1 MLKLYHC
8 PRTRASRIVWLLEE
22 IGEPYVL
29 EQVDVMADEG
39 APESYRA
46 IHPLKK
52 VPALDHD
59 GEIVT
64 ESAAICLYLSDA
76 FPGAGLGPRV
86 GERGRGAYL
95 SWLAYYAGVME
106 PALMCKAV
114 NAQGFSPKSAGW
126 GDPELAGK
134 RLADTLEHNP
144 YILGERFST
153 VDVLI
158 GSTCQIAARLLP
170 ATDAIEAYKQRL
182 AARPAFQRAQER
194 EAA

>member
-8 PRTRASRIVWLLEE
+8 PRTRSSRIVWLLEE
-22 IGEPYVL
+22 IGEPFTV
-29 EQVDVMADEG
+29 ETVDVRAEGG

-52 VPALDHD
+52 VPALEHD
-59 GEIVT
+59 GEVVT

-76 FPGAGLGPRV
+76 FPHAELGPRV

-95 SWLAYYAGVME
+95 SWLTYYAGVIE
-106 PALMCKAV
+106 PALMEKAFGV
-114 NAQGFSPKSAGW
+114 QGFKPFSTGW
-126 GDPELAGK
+126 GDPELTCQ
-134 RLADTLEHNP
+134 RLAATLEKSP
-144 YILGERFST
+144 YILGDRFST

-158 GSTCQIAARLLP
+158 GSTCQIAGSLLP
-170 ATDAIEAYKQRL
+170 KTDAIEAYKQRL
-182 AARPAFQRAQER
+182 AARPAFQRAQEK